1 MTLCEILK
9 EMSKET
15 GVADIWDAIFL
26 ERFQKNVE
34 KRGGKKRHE
43 SRKKRYREGLGM
55 ITGYLPWLQ
64 HFRGRKYTQASKNGK
79 KRLAAKRMP
88 PGFARLR
95 RPSRTPRIS
104 RPLLPSPTL
113 ISDPFKLALVFTQI
127 KNGGCGAVM
136 DFCILSA
143 TESLIL
149 NFQWL
154 WENTKEGENKPRIV
168 ISLVRVQG
176 LKLLS
181 TEREILRVLRRTSRE
196 VNFISCV
203 YKQFFVFSTSTK
215 ALCCWSDLPWMFTR
229 KADI

>member
-1 MTLCEILK
+1 
-9 EMSKET
+9 MSKET
-15 GVADIWDAIFL
+15 GVADIWDAICFG
-26 ERFQKNVE
+26 KVWDVVE
-34 KRGGKKRHE
+34 EKGEKKRHE
-43 SRKKRYREGLGM
+43 RRKKRYREAM
-55 ITGYLPWLQ
+55 ITGYLPWIQ
-64 HFRGRKYTQASKNGK
+64 NFRGWQFTLASKNGK
-79 KRLAAKRMP
+79 KRLSAKRMP
-88 PGFARLR
+88 PGCARL
-95 RPSRTPRIS
+95 RPSRTPRIP
-104 RPLLPSPTL
+104 RPLLPSPT
-113 ISDPFKLALVFTQI
+113 ISDPFKLAPVFTQI

-136 DFCILSA
+136 DMCILSA

-203 YKQFFVFSTSTK
+203 YKQFFFSTSTK
-215 ALCCWSDLPWMFTR
+215 ALCSWSDLPWMFTR

>member
-1 MTLCEILK
+1 
-9 EMSKET
+9 
-15 GVADIWDAIFL
+15 
-26 ERFQKNVE
+26 
-34 KRGGKKRHE
+34 
-43 SRKKRYREGLGM
+43 M

-64 HFRGRKYTQASKNGK
+64 HFRGQQFTLASKNGK

-95 RPSRTPRIS
+95 RPSRTPRIP
-104 RPLLPSPTL
+104 RPLLPS
-113 ISDPFKLALVFTQI
+113 LVFTQI
-127 KNGGCGAVM
+127 ENGGCGAGM
-136 DFCILSA
+136 DLCILSA

-215 ALCCWSDLPWMFTR
+215 ALCCWSYLPWMFTR

>member
-15 GVADIWDAIFL
+15 GVADIWE
-26 ERFQKNVE
+26 ERIKE
-34 KRGGKKRHE
+34 GGKKRHE

-64 HFRGRKYTQASKNGK
+64 HFRGRQFTLASKNGK

-88 PGFARLR
+88 PGFARLP
-95 RPSRTPRIS
+95 RPSRTPRIP
-104 RPLLPSPTL
+104 RPLLLSLLPSPTF
-113 ISDPFKLALVFTQI
+113 SDPFKLALVFTQI

-215 ALCCWSDLPWMFTR
+215 ALCCWSYLPWMFTR